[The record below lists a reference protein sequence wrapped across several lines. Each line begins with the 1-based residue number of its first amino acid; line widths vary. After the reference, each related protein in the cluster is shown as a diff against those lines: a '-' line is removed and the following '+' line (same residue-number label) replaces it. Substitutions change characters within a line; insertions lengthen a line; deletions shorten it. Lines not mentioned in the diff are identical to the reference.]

1 MESLESLP
9 LEPINFRKRKYDR
22 IDNIDNIS
30 NINNN
35 KRKRENDDN
44 NENMFNKRIK
54 YIHQI
59 INESNDLD
67 IKLID
72 QFNSLE
78 VRKRKLNYDIIDSN
92 IETNLKYP
100 CIYKCSIHDNDKNI
114 CTIYNCNG
122 IYSNN
127 NQLFMNYIN

>member
-1 MESLESLP
+1 MELCESN
-9 LEPINFRKRKYDR
+9 NFRKRKYDIIDR
-22 IDNIDNIS
+22 IDNIS
-30 NINNN
+30 NN
-35 KRKRENDDN
+35 KRKRENYDDN
-44 NENMFNKRIK
+44 ENIINKRVK

-72 QFNSLE
+72 QFNSLQL
-78 VRKRKLNYDIIDSN
+78 RKRKLNYDIDSN

>member
-1 MESLESLP
+1 MELLESLP

-22 IDNIDNIS
+22 IDNIS

-35 KRKRENDDN
+35 KRKRKNDDN

-72 QFNSLE
+72 QFNSLKL
-78 VRKRKLNYDIIDSN
+78 RKRKLNYDIVEN

-100 CIYKCSIHDNDKNI
+100 CIYKCSIHENDKNI
-114 CTIYNCNG
+114 CTIYNCDG
-122 IYSNN
+122 IYCNN
-127 NQLFMNYIN
+127 EQSFMNYIN